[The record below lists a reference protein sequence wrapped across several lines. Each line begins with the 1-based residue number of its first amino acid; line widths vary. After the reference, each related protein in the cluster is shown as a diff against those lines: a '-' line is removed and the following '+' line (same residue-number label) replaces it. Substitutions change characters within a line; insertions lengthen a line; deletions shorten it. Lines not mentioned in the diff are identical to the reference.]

1 MWTFNF
7 SYMLAGAFTGF
18 FVGLTGVGG
27 GALMTPILVLLFGV
41 SPLTAVGTDLW
52 FAAITKTF
60 GIVAYEKKGHVDWQ
74 VVRRLWLGSLPVAA
88 IITFLIV
95 TGQALQKSVS
105 LNVAIGVVIMVT
117 SVGLV
122 FQPKLLSLARSHRID
137 HPQTFKFWQPFLT
150 VLAGLILGVSV
161 AMTSVGAGALGS
173 VMMLYLYPLRLTPH
187 RLVATDIMHAI
198 PLALLAGAG
207 YLYFDA
213 VDGDMLLNLLLGSVP
228 AILLGSH
235 LSQKIS
241 GRLIQLIL
249 ATMLFLGGLKLIH

>member
-7 SYMLAGAFTGF
+7 SYTVAGAFTGF

-60 GIVAYEKKGHVDWQ
+60 GALVHERKGQVDWQ

-88 IITFLIV
+88 VITFLIV
-95 TGQALQKSVS
+95 TGQALQKSAS
-105 LNVAIGVVIMVT
+105 LNVAIGVVITVT

-122 FQPKLLSLARSHRID
+122 FQPKLLSLARSNRIE
-137 HPQTFKFWQPFLT
+137 HPRTFKFWQPFLT

-198 PLALLAGAG
+198 PLAILAGLG
-207 YLYFDA
+207 YLYFGA
-213 VDGDMLLNLLLGSVP
+213 VDGGMLLSLLLGSVP
-228 AILLGSH
+228 AIILGSL

-241 GRLIQLIL
+241 ARLIQLIL
-249 ATMLFLGGLKLIH
+249 AAMLFVGGLKLIH

>member
-1 MWTFNF
+1 MV
-7 SYMLAGAFTGF
+7 AGAFTGF

-41 SPLTAVGTDLW
+41 SPITAIGTDLW
-52 FAAITKTF
+52 FAAISKFF
-60 GIVAYEKKGHVDWQ
+60 GVIVHEKKGQVDWQ

-95 TGQALQKSVS
+95 TGQALQKNMS
-105 LNVAIGVVIMVT
+105 LNVTIGVVILVT
-117 SVGLV
+117 SIGLV
-122 FQPKLLSLARSHRID
+122 FQPKLLSLARSNRIE
-137 HPQTFKFWQPFLT
+137 HPQTFKFWQPLLT
-150 VLAGLILGVSV
+150 VMAGLVLGVSV

-198 PLALLAGAG
+198 PLALLAGLG
-207 YLYFDA
+207 YLYFGA
-213 VDGDMLLNLLLGSVP
+213 VDGGMLVNLLLGSVP
-228 AILLGSH
+228 AILLGSL

-249 ATMLFLGGLKLIH
+249 AAMLFLGGLKLIF